1 MEIGIVGLPNVG
13 KSTLFNAL
21 AGASAAVADYPF
33 TTIAP
38 NTGVST
44 LPDERLVALGEI
56 YRPQKLTPAALK
68 IVDIAGLVK
77 GASKGEGLGNQFLSH
92 IREVD
97 AIWQVVSF
105 FREGN
110 EENPVDQLEVV
121 QTELLLSDL
130 ERMERTREKLIGPAK
145 TGDKKARAD
154 LERLLSVLE
163 CLSRGQPT
171 GALPEEK
178 RTGFALLS
186 AKPVLVVVNAS
197 EKETGKKIPQVLQ
210 EKVSAMGA
218 EVILISAKAEME
230 LSQLAPDERSGMR
243 KELNLGEGLSGLLL
257 AGMRL
262 LRFIRFYTVVGEEI
276 RAWLLPQ
283 GASALEAAGKI
294 HTDMAKGFIRAEVFS
309 FGDILSTKSEK
320 ALREAGRIRSESKDY
335 IVQDGDILR
344 IRFQA

>member
-21 AGASAAVADYPF
+21 ARAAAAVADYPF

-38 NTGVST
+38 NTGVSA
-44 LPDERLVALGEI
+44 LPDERLAALAEI
-56 YRPQKLTPAALK
+56 YHPQKLTPAALK

-105 FREGN
+105 FREG
-110 EENPVDQLEVV
+110 EDPADQIKIV

-130 ERMERTREKLIGPAK
+130 ELMQRAREKFIGPAK
-145 TGDKKARAD
+145 TGDKQARVE
-154 LERLLSVLE
+154 LERVEAVLE
-163 CLSRGQPT
+163 CLSRGQPA
-171 GALPEEK
+171 GSLPEEA
-178 RTGFALLS
+178 RAGFALLT
-186 AKPVLVVVNAS
+186 AKPVLVVLNAS
-197 EKETGKKIPQVLQ
+197 EKETGKNIPQVLR
-210 EKVSAMGA
+210 EKVGA
-218 EVILISAKAEME
+218 IRAEAIFISAKAEME
-230 LSQLAPDERSGMR
+230 LTQLAPEEQAEMR
-243 KELNLGEGLSGLLL
+243 REMGLDRGLDTLLL
-257 AGMRL
+257 AGMKL
-262 LRFIRFYTVVGEEI
+262 LNLIRFYTVIGEEI
-276 RAWLLPQ
+276 RAWLLPK
-283 GASALEAAGKI
+283 GASVLEAAGKI

-320 ALREAGRIRSESKDY
+320 ALREAGRIRIESRDY